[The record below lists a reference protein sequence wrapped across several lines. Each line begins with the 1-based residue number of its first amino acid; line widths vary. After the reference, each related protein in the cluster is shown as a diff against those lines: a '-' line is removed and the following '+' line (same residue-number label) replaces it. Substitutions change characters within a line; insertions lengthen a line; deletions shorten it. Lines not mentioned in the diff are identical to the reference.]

1 MRHLEEKLV
10 DLSTLV
16 GSQFPSFVSE
26 NNRRFIK
33 FLSSYYES
41 LETKY
46 QPLDIISNLLDYYNI
61 KNFISTELIEHTQL
75 TASVSLSDD
84 TISVVST
91 QGFPETN
98 GYIKINGEIIF
109 YRYKTPTSFNA
120 CVRGTSAF
128 ILETV
133 PSSNVVL
140 TDSTVNPDTKNGI
153 HQHNVEDKVENI
165 AFTFTSEFLRRVTAE
180 ISPNLPKRLVSDLNL
195 NNFLSQVK
203 SFYTAKGS
211 LNSHKILFKILFNDK
226 KIKLRLINRGRG
238 AKIVL
243 TNYTGGVG
251 FRLPDIVKSVSTT
264 SAVGAT
270 NIYLTSLENI
280 EVGDEVFSYKQEV
293 DQDFNVTNVN
303 ILPAETIVISKNIE
317 ESYITINYPIQQQL
331 YSGTQITFRRIV
343 GYSIID
349 GGEGYD
355 NRKDA
360 FGNLINAPVIE
371 VIGSGFGIKNERTNI
386 IPQTAIVKV
395 TDIDEN
401 GTITQ
406 VNIFNQGTD
415 YIGPITARIRERT
428 FNQDQIVVN
437 SSGTGTGRV
446 EFWDVGSN
454 ELTLYNTT
462 GYFRVDDELIGKGAE
477 NPRSFISKAY
487 PRTDINKKG
496 NPSVQVVSLDP
507 EIEFPK
513 DYTIKP
519 SSSTYL
525 GKQVIHCKITN
536 NSLYKTVNNKVVIPR
551 LLSLIQEED
560 LESGIKGVNLEVT
573 EFNNISKDVY
583 EFSIE
588 SNSDYKN
595 LVSVPSTKVVIEK
608 NGQYDPAFA
617 GIKFNAITVDD
628 TTGFPLE
635 QGYLYI
641 DGRLFVYSSRSA
653 NQFFDCVYIGEE
665 TQFTITVN
673 TEVFAYGR
681 NKKTIQFAYNEVIKE
696 GDYRYLNDRLYV
708 ALNSGVTGLNEIV
721 HTEGVREVDGIA
733 WQYEGNNVIKYFL
746 NAYIDGD
753 FTQDPI
759 ELLPLGLISDINIEN
774 HGSLY
779 TSTSYEF
786 DRVLTNKRTEPAIT
800 SWKINLNNTISNVNL
815 PSYENTT
822 GVNSVY
828 EYDNYSYITS
838 SGIPPYLESITGR
851 RFCYNQKLLRR
862 IPLSIQKGKGIV
874 KESKKNIGITVDG
887 VEIQSPKGNGIKYG
901 YLDKIFIGN
910 SGDYKVPIASTN
922 SYTQFNYTK
931 YPVIL
936 VEGSTTIL
944 SNTASRT
951 LFYISSGITSIDIS
965 KLSSSFLTGYT
976 STPRIEIINNNPA
989 NIKTFNESNLD
1000 TFFSV
1005 VNINDHGFNIGEK
1018 VTFVSSVEEIGQ
1030 LRNNFVY
1037 YVGDVTEDSFRLYF
1051 NKDDAVLGGNTF
1063 VSFRNNFTVLAVTG
1077 TIKTDTRNPADF
1089 DEIDLDLSF
1098 NETTKTIDNIII
1110 KNSGRGY
1117 LNAPTIRIVG
1127 GGKQPQT
1134 LPLSSS
1140 TGDIFTF
1147 RGGLISAA
1155 NFDKDNINEINVSG
1169 LITTIFRTTPR
1180 LTVSAGSNA
1189 TFTVFT
1195 SNGSISSVPIDN
1207 PGIYYFTEPSIQ
1219 IDGVGSGAIL
1229 KANNSVSTGR
1239 INSIDIIN
1247 PGSGYNIAP
1256 VVRIIPSGG
1265 GGNATAELR
1274 TWTFNLSNRLTL
1286 DNYGGY
1292 VYNTTDDDLKSTNT
1306 PSDNLKFQH
1315 LTKNDIPIGLFD
1327 AQYLILKSSS
1337 NLNTYYQVSSTSH
1350 SKIIGWAYDGNPIYG
1365 KYAYSSRFDQT
1376 SSIVEMTSSWELK
1389 TSRVGGPTVA
1399 QYPLGTFIEDY
1410 QFVRGSG
1417 TLDEY
1422 NGRYCITP
1430 EFPNGTYAYFI
1441 TDEFPYFVGL
1451 EYYSTLDSFNICTDR
1466 RNDKVPSKFTRI
1478 NQELNPYYP
1487 KEFKSTS
1494 RSILNVNKITTG
1506 GVDKIVVENG
1516 GQNYKIGDKL
1526 IINNR
1531 ETKGSGASGY
1541 VSRLNGRP
1549 ITNYV
1554 LLELQDDGVN
1564 TVNYVE
1570 VTTQGSH
1577 GLAVGD
1583 TVYFD
1588 FTKDSSVYQN
1598 ITLQATTV
1606 FLNRSINVKINT
1618 AFVANATFYYD
1629 IEGQLIYSDSDA
1641 ITYESD
1647 GIKVKTDKIPETLYL
1662 LVNNTLYEIRAI
1674 DYAIKGP
1681 QQITKIVSATKFR
1694 VLKPEDF
1701 SQEGIDEIFYTTDS
1715 INTTGEIYI
1724 ASISNKGANY
1734 VALPEITGVES
1745 STGTGALL
1753 QFDSNSI
1760 GQLKK
1765 FNYAIIGEKFTNNK
1779 TIKYDVNIPYVAKI
1793 LGNFEIYAV
1802 EVLYGGVDYIS
1813 TDRIRVNGSLNPNYE
1828 FKITSNRGTILEVEV
1843 VRGGFYLSK
1852 IPTLTVDSLTG
1863 EGAIL
1868 KPLIRRKRV
1877 FANDTIEFGTN
1888 NNVNIA
1894 TIKNF
1899 DPYSSTIEFEMN
1911 SGEVNEYDIVYTR
1924 DNFPYGKIAHIRK
1937 ASAHAKSHS
1946 FSATEAKFIN
1956 NYGFLNDSTQKLL
1969 DSNYYQDWSY
1979 TLSSQ
1984 QNIADWKSEVE
1995 ENTHAAGFKVFGKKQ
2010 IQARKSRFEKTEDIV
2025 KSSVVFSANFWSSV
2039 ATVVDLTL
2047 DPSKCTEQ
2055 YVAVNVIDGFNIGDY
2070 VYGAT
2075 SGAKGRIS
2083 SIEENY
2089 MEIQLIAGIE
2099 FELGEY
2105 ISTVTIDFING
2116 IDEETKSNLLF
2127 YSGIL
2132 QQPFTAYSVSN
2143 SNIIP
2148 RFIVNEEDELTLY
2161 TIAGKFDLLD
2171 VYTANIG
2178 TTIPLTTI
2186 GLPFTPASKDHLLIS
2201 VNGIVQKSDDL
2212 SLNGNIITITESLSR
2227 GSKCFILHRNTL
2239 RNLTL
2244 TRTNSTT
2251 YSINYTPS
2259 SANQLLLFVRGVGQS
2274 QLLTDYTVTNN
2285 IITLSEPIEG
2295 EIFGWFINEGVTAE
2309 RILAQDLDN
2318 RKILDSRNCT
2328 IEKVTQFI
2336 ESSKI
2341 DYTFDEDGPE
2351 GNQYPIYEL
2360 NNQIIDGTLYA
2371 DSDNQTIYGFDTKF
2385 RVTTPEYSSSYSEVV
2400 NPIVFNGVNTSFQM
2414 TYSDGTPY
2422 VPKNGKDSVIVNIDN
2437 KVLDY
2442 SQYNISG
2449 STITFTTVYNS
2460 SNYCT
2465 ITDYISSSTVNDGTV
2480 NSAKLDDLQISYNGT
2495 RKTFNLSYKGVP
2507 QYVRNNT
2514 DIFTIKNNLFLIPD
2528 TTTHTVSQNK
2538 ITFTQAP
2545 ISTDNIKL
2553 AYFNRQLGLS
2563 PNTNLIIDPIQTFDG
2578 NEDTFPLT
2586 IDGTL
2591 FTPVS
2596 VYNLYVIRA
2605 GVYQRP
2611 NIDYTINTTNI
2622 TFNEAPNTGEEIII
2636 FYSYNNINVNQY
2648 ITDFIADGSSNTVNL
2663 GMIPPNADDLFVLR
2677 NGVFQN
2683 PLVDFTI
2690 SGSTLTFT
2698 TSLLEDEPIFIMYTT
2713 ASIKIGV
2720 SSFSGNTIVLN
2731 STDYNTYIGGIQSE
2745 IESMILYANGV
2756 PKLYGKDYSITGTT
2770 ITLLGPAIDD
2780 DANVFVIKYPNL
2792 TLVDDIEYFPDG
2804 SRTRFKLLYN
2814 GQNLNAAEILSDADI
2829 LVLRNGIA
2837 VDPGTEYNININRTF
2852 IQFTNPPA
2860 ADDVLLSIKMNN
2872 NTYVP
2877 LTLVSGNQYTTT
2889 TNITNYNY
2897 KNVVIFSNNKWN
2909 FFDAGDFTY
2918 NFTTSRFTLT
2928 TPHTSGIL
2936 FGIIFDGDFKYL
2948 DPLNTPFNGQNNLFN
2963 MFVSQE
2969 NFIPNTYTSST
2980 PVASNILVNKN
2991 GKILDPG
2998 VDYTLNGIIGSQIQF
3013 ATPPI
3018 SSDKIEVRSIGHFVK
3033 LDSIT
3038 SGINGTTLFNIRSNG
3053 SAYYP
3058 NANIERPRKH
3068 ENQILVLR
3076 DGNIQSPLYDY
3087 YVDNDK
3093 LIFINP
3099 ANASKLVILDYVGSY
3114 EDVQVTDEQ
3123 YTVSPG
3129 DKIQLNG
3136 EFKARR
3142 VKQIISP
3149 TVLKTEPYTERKPS
3163 GFSAVAAV
3171 NSTTRKLTG
3180 ITITSG
3186 GSGYAYP
3193 VILRTKGIGISAKAV
3208 ANVNEILGNRVTTPI
3223 TIQYSGRNLF
3233 NTPEV
3238 LATTYGYVYNKNV
3251 LESSTLSISTRLRTS
3266 LNTTSEIV
3274 KLRNCINFPQNPPVV
3289 EVLTLL
3295 GYPSGTGAVFRVF
3308 VSKNRIRKV
3317 EVVNGGSGYSEKYTL
3332 LNVTGGNGFGCV
3344 LVPTINTTTGQ
3355 ILSVDVKNGGESYD
3369 TFKAIIYDDTNDIN
3383 YEIIEY
3389 TYSSHVSTPL
3399 TMTNYIANGTTTVTG
3414 TVSSTSGFAIG
3425 DVITISGAVG
3435 TQQEKLNGSWT
3446 IASVPNSTTFTFV
3459 VSSTVTTG
3467 TYTSDIGSTTR
3478 TVDTLFGCTRST
3490 TPMSHDVN
3498 SKIYSDNYL

>member
-1 MRHLEEKLV
+1 MRHLEEKLI

-16 GSQFPSFVSE
+16 GSQFPSFVSD
-26 NNRRFIK
+26 NNRKFIK

-61 KNFISTELIEHTQL
+61 KNFSPSEVVEHTQL
-75 TASVSLSDD
+75 QTPLSLSSTD
-84 TISVVST
+84 IIVSST
-91 QGFPETN
+91 QGFPERN
-98 GYIKINGEIIF
+98 GYIKINDEIVF
-109 YRYKTPTSFNA
+109 YRYKTLNTFKD

-140 TDSTVNPDTKNGI
+140 TNSLVNPDTNTGI
-153 HQHNVEDKVENI
+153 HQHDIGDKVQNI
-165 AFTFTSEFLRRVTAE
+165 AYSFTSEFLRRVTSE
-180 ISPNLPKRLVSDLNL
+180 ISPNLPKTLASDLNL
-195 NNFLSQVK
+195 NNFLAQVK
-203 SFYTAKGS
+203 SFYTSKGS
-211 LNSHKILFKILFNDK
+211 LNSHRILFKILFNDK

-251 FRLPDIVKSVSTT
+251 FKLPTVTKTT
-264 SAVGAT
+264 SATSAAGAT
-270 NIYLTSLENI
+270 KIYLSSLENI
-280 EVGDEVFSYKQEV
+280 ELGDQVSTPNNAIFA
-293 DQDFNVTNVN
+293 
-303 ILPAETIVISKNIE
+303 PETIVISKNTTE
-317 ESYITINYPIQQQL
+317 NSITINYPIAQQHGNN
-331 YSGTQITFRRIV
+331 SSVDFVRIV
-343 GYSIID
+343 GYSILN
-349 GGEGYD
+349 GGEDYD
-355 NRKDA
+355 NRKDQ
-360 FGNLINAPVIE
+360 FGNLINPPVIE
-371 VIGSGFGIKNERTNI
+371 VIGSGFGIKNQRTNI

-395 TDIDEN
+395 TNIDSN
-401 GTITQ
+401 GSITQ
-406 VNIFNQGTD
+406 INIFNQGTD
-415 YIGPITARIRERT
+415 YIGPITARVRERT
-428 FNQDQIVVN
+428 FSQDQIVVN
-437 SSGTGTGRV
+437 SSGTGSGRV
-446 EFWDVGSN
+446 EFWDAGSN
-454 ELTLYNTT
+454 ELTLYSTT
-462 GYFRVDDELIGKGAE
+462 GYFKIDDEVIGKDFE

-496 NPSVQVVSLDP
+496 NPSVQIVSLDP

-525 GKQVIHCKITN
+525 GKKIIHCKITN
-536 NSLYKTVNNKVVIPR
+536 NSLYKTVNNKVIVPR
-551 LLSLIQEED
+551 LLSLIQQPD
-560 LESGIKGVNLEVT
+560 LESGINGVNLEVT
-573 EFNNISKDVY
+573 EYNNVTKDVY

-588 SNSDYKN
+588 SNADYKN
-595 LVSVPSTKVVIEK
+595 LVSVPSTKIAIERV
-608 NGQYDPAFA
+608 GQYDVTFA
-617 GIKFNAITVDD
+617 GIKFNTLTVDD

-641 DGRLFVYSSRSA
+641 EGRLFVYSTRSA
-653 NQFFDCVYIGEE
+653 NQFFNCVYIGEE
-665 TQFTITVN
+665 TQFTIPVN
-673 TEVFAYGR
+673 SEVFAYGR
-681 NKKTIQFAYNEVIKE
+681 NKKTIPFSYNEVIKE
-696 GDYRYLNDRLYV
+696 GDYRYLNDRLYL
-708 ALNSGVTGLNEIV
+708 ALNSGETKLNELT
-721 HTEGVREVDGIA
+721 HTDGSREIDGIL
-733 WQYEGNNVIKYFL
+733 WKYEGSNIIKYFL
-746 NAYIDGD
+746 NVYIDGD
-753 FTQDPI
+753 FTQEPV
-759 ELLPLGLISDINIEN
+759 ELLPLGLISDVTIGN

-786 DRVLTNKRTEPAIT
+786 DRILTNTKTEPAIT
-800 SWKINLNNTISNVNL
+800 SWNINLDNTITSQTL

-838 SGIPPYLESITGR
+838 SGIPPYLQSITGR
-851 RFCYNQKLLRR
+851 KNCYNQKLLRR
-862 IPLSIQKGKGIV
+862 IPLTIQRGKGIV

-887 VEIQSPKGNGIKYG
+887 IEIQSPKGNKINYG

-910 SGDYKVPIASTN
+910 SGDYKVPVSSAN

-936 VEGSTTIL
+936 VQGSTTVL
-944 SNTASRT
+944 ANTSTRT
-951 LFYISSGITSIDIS
+951 LFYISSGITSVDIS
-965 KLSSSFLTGYT
+965 KLNSTFLTGYT

-989 NIKTFNESNLD
+989 NIKSFNESNLD
-1000 TFFSV
+1000 TFFSII
-1005 VNINDHGFNIGEK
+1005 NINDHNFNTGEK
-1018 VTFVSSVEEIGQ
+1018 VTFISSVEEIGQ
-1030 LRNNFVY
+1030 LRHNFVY
-1037 YVGDVTEDSFRLYF
+1037 YVGDITEDSFRLYF
-1051 NKDDAVLGGNTF
+1051 NKDDAVVGSNTF
-1063 VSFRNNFTVLAVTG
+1063 VSFRNNFNVLAVTG
-1077 TIKTDTRNPADF
+1077 TIQTDTRNPENF
-1089 DEIDLDLSF
+1089 EEIDLDLSF

-1110 KNSGRGY
+1110 KNSGKGY
-1117 LNAPTIRIVG
+1117 LNAPTIRIIG

-1155 NFDKDNINEINVSG
+1155 NFDKDNTTEINVSG

-1180 LTVSAGSNA
+1180 ITISAGSNA

-1195 SNGSISSVPIDN
+1195 SNGSITSVPIDT
-1207 PGIYYFTEPSIQ
+1207 PGSYYFTEPSIS

-1229 KANNSVSTGR
+1229 KANNSVSSGR

-1247 PGSGYNIAP
+1247 PGSGYTIAP

-1265 GGNATAELR
+1265 GGNATAELKL
-1274 TWTFNLSNRLTL
+1274 WTFNLSNRLTL

-1292 VYNTTDDDLKSTNT
+1292 VYNTADDDPKPTNT
-1306 PSDNLKFQH
+1306 PTDNLLFQH
-1315 LTKNDIPIGLFD
+1315 LTKNNIPTALFD
-1327 AQYLILKSSS
+1327 AQYLIVKSSQ
-1337 NLNTYYQVSSTSH
+1337 NLNTFYQVSSIEH

-1365 KYAYSSRFDQT
+1365 KYAYSSRFNT
-1376 SSIVEMTSSWELK
+1376 SSNVVEMTSSWKLK
-1389 TSRVGGPTVA
+1389 TSRVGGPTTS

-1410 QFVRGSG
+1410 EYVRTYG

-1430 EFPNGTYAYFI
+1430 EFPNGTYAYFV
-1441 TDEFPYFVGL
+1441 TDEFPYFVGV

-1478 NQELNPYYP
+1478 NQNLNPYYP

-1506 GVDKIVVENG
+1506 GVDKIIVENG
-1516 GQNYKIGDKL
+1516 GLNYKIGDNL
-1526 IINNR
+1526 IVNNR
-1531 ETKGSGASGY
+1531 ETKGTGASGY
-1541 VSRLNGRP
+1541 VSRINGRP
-1549 ITNYV
+1549 ILDYV

-1588 FTKDSSVYQN
+1588 FTKDNNTYQN
-1598 ITLQATTV
+1598 ITLQATTI
-1606 FLNRSINVKINT
+1606 FLNRSVNVKINT
-1618 AFVANATFYYD
+1618 AFVANATFYFD

-1641 ITYESD
+1641 IKYESD
-1647 GIKVKTDKIPETLYL
+1647 GIKIQTDKIPETLYL
-1662 LVNNTLYEIRAI
+1662 LVNTTLYEIRAVE
-1674 DYAIKGP
+1674 YAIKG
-1681 QQITKIVSATKFR
+1681 QHQITKVISSNKFR
-1694 VLKPEDF
+1694 LLKPENF

-1715 INTTGEIYI
+1715 INTTGEIYT

-1734 VALPEITGVES
+1734 VALPEIIGVQS

-1765 FNYAIIGEKFTNNK
+1765 FNYSIIGEKFTNNR
-1779 TIKYDVNIPYVAKI
+1779 TIKYDINIPYVAKI

-1802 EVLYGGVDYIS
+1802 EVLYGGIDYIS
-1813 TDRIRVNGSLNPNYE
+1813 TDKIRVNGSINPNYE
-1828 FKITSNRGTILEVEV
+1828 FKIIANRGTILEVEV

-1863 EGAIL
+1863 TDAIL
-1868 KPLIRRKRV
+1868 KPLIRRKRI

-1888 NNVNIA
+1888 NNINIA

-1911 SGEVNEYDIVYTR
+1911 SGEVNEYDVVYTR

-1937 ASAHAKSHS
+1937 ASAYAKSHS
-1946 FSATEAKFIN
+1946 FSATESKFLN
-1956 NYGFLNDSTQKLL
+1956 NYGFLNDSTQKLI
-1969 DSNYYQDWSY
+1969 DSNYYQEWSY
-1979 TLSSQ
+1979 ILSSQ
-1984 QNIADWKSEVE
+1984 QNSVDWKTEVE
-1995 ENTHAAGFKVFGKKQ
+1995 DNTHAAGFKVFGKKL
-2010 IQARKSRFEKTEDIV
+2010 IQARKSRFERTEDIV
-2025 KSSVVFSANFWSSV
+2025 KSSVVFSANFWSS
-2039 ATVVDLTL
+2039 ATTIVVLNLT
-2047 DPSKCTEQ
+2047 PSKCTEQ
-2055 YVAVNVIDGFNIGDY
+2055 YVAVNKIDGFNIGDY

-2099 FELGEY
+2099 FDLGEY

-2143 SNIIP
+2143 LNIIP

-2161 TIAGKFDLLD
+2161 TITEKFDLLD

-2178 TTIPLTTI
+2178 TTIPLTSI
-2186 GLPFTPASKDHLLIS
+2186 GLPFTPTNKEHLLIS
-2201 VNGIVQKSDDL
+2201 VNGIVQRANDI
-2212 SLNGNIITITESLSR
+2212 SLDGNIITISESLSR
-2227 GSKCFILHRNTL
+2227 GSKCFIMHRNTL
-2239 RNLTL
+2239 KNLTL
-2244 TRTNSTT
+2244 TRINSTT
-2251 YSINYTPS
+2251 YTINYTPS

-2274 QLLTDYTVTNN
+2274 QLLTDYTINNN

-2295 EIFGWFINEGVTAE
+2295 EIFGWFINEVVTAE
-2309 RILAQDLDN
+2309 RILAADLND

-2328 IEKVTQFI
+2328 IEKVTQFV

-2341 DYTFDEDGPE
+2341 DYNYDSDG
-2351 GNQYPIYEL
+2351 IYEL
-2360 NNQIIDGTLYA
+2360 NKQIIDGTLYA
-2371 DSDNQTIYGFDTKF
+2371 DSDDETIYGFDTKF
-2385 RVTTPEYSSSYSEVV
+2385 KVTTPEYSSSYSEVL
-2400 NPIVFNGVNTSFQM
+2400 NPIIFNGVNTSFLM
-2414 TYSDGTPY
+2414 TYSDGTAYIPQ
-2422 VPKNGKDSVIVNIDN
+2422 NGKDSIIVNIDN
-2437 KVLDY
+2437 KILDY
-2442 SQYNISG
+2442 SQYSVSG
-2449 STITFTTVYNS
+2449 STITFNTVYNS

-2465 ITDYISSSTVNDGTV
+2465 ITDYISSNTVNDGTAS
-2480 NSAKLDDLQISYNGT
+2480 SAKLDDLQVSHNGT

-2507 QYVRNNT
+2507 QYVRNIT

-2528 TTTHTVSQNK
+2528 STTHTVSQNK

-2545 ISTDNIKL
+2545 ATTDNIKL

-2578 NEDTFPLT
+2578 NQDTFPLT

-2622 TFNEAPNTGEEIII
+2622 TFSEAPNTGEEIII

-2648 ITDFIADGSSNTVNL
+2648 ITDFISDGTSSTVNL
-2663 GMIPPNADDLFVLR
+2663 GMTPPNADDLFVLR
-2677 NGVFQN
+2677 NGVLQN
-2683 PLVDFTI
+2683 PLVDFTL

-2698 TSLLEDEPIFIMYTT
+2698 TQLVDEEPIFIMYTT

-2731 STDYNTYIGGIQSE
+2731 TADYNSYIGGILSE
-2745 IESMILYANGV
+2745 IESMILYVNGV
-2756 PKLYGKDYSITGTT
+2756 PKLYGKDYSISGTT
-2770 ITLLGPAIDD
+2770 MTLLGPAID
-2780 DANVFVIKYPNL
+2780 ANTNVFVIKYPNL
-2792 TLVDDIEYFPDG
+2792 TIVDDIEYFPDG

-2814 GQNLNAAEILSDADI
+2814 GQNLNPAEILTDADI
-2829 LVLRNGIA
+2829 IVIKNGIM

-2852 IQFTNPPA
+2852 IEFTTAPLAN
-2860 ADDVLLSIKMNN
+2860 DVLLSIKMNN

-2877 LTLVSGNQYTTT
+2877 LTLISGTQYSTT

-2909 FFDAGDFTY
+2909 FYDAGDFTY
-2918 NFTTSRFTLT
+2918 NFTNSRFTLT
-2928 TPHTSGIL
+2928 TPHTSGLL

-2948 DPLNTPFNGQNNLFN
+2948 DTVNTPFNGQNNLFN
-2963 MFVSQE
+2963 MFISQE
-2969 NFIPNTYTSST
+2969 NFIPNTYISST
-2980 PVASNILVNKN
+2980 PVASNIIVNKN

-3013 ATPPI
+3013 TTPPI
-3018 SSDKIEVRSIGHFVK
+3018 NTDKIEVRSIGHFVK

-3038 SGINGTTLFNIRSNG
+3038 TGINGTTLFSMKLNG
-3053 SAYYP
+3053 SPYYP
-3058 NANIERPRKH
+3058 NSSIERPRKH

-3099 ANASKLVILDYVGSY
+3099 ANANKLVILDYTGTY
-3114 EDVQVTDEQ
+3114 EDIQTTDEQ
-3123 YTVSPG
+3123 YTVSIG
-3129 DKIQLNG
+3129 DRIQLNG
-3136 EFKARR
+3136 EFDSRK
-3142 VKQIISP
+3142 VTQIVSP
-3149 TVLKTEPYTERKPS
+3149 TILKTTPYTGRKPS
-3163 GFSAVAAV
+3163 GFAAVATI
-3171 NSTTRKLTG
+3171 NSTSRKLTG
-3180 ITITSG
+3180 VTITSG

-3193 VILRTKGIGISAKAV
+3193 VILRTKGIGISAKAI

-3233 NTPEV
+3233 NIPEI
-3238 LATTYGYVYNKNV
+3238 LPTTYGYVYNKTL
-3251 LESSTLSISTRLRTS
+3251 LESSSLSISTTLRTS

-3274 KLRNCINFPQNPPVV
+3274 KLRNCTNFPQNPPIV

-3317 EVVNGGSGYSEKYTL
+3317 EVVSGGIGYSEKYTL

-3369 TFKAIIYDDTNDIN
+3369 TFKAIIYDDTTDVN
-3383 YEIIEY
+3383 YEVIEY
-3389 TYSSHVSTPL
+3389 TYSSHVSSPL

-3414 TVSSTSGFAIG
+3414 TVASTSGFAIG
-3425 DVITISGAVG
+3425 DVITISGAIG
-3435 TQQEKLNGSWT
+3435 TQQEKLNGSWI

-3459 VSSTVTTG
+3459 VSSSVTTG
-3467 TYTSDIGSTTR
+3467 TYTTDIGVTTR
-3478 TVDTLFGCTRST
+3478 TVDSLFGCTRSSSAL
-3490 TPMSHDVN
+3490 SHDVN